1 MWDQKKGRRPVQ
13 KERIMNSPHRQPT
26 RDQQI
31 FTLGLDV
38 EAVSLYL
45 LCCGLVDA
53 GQPLTLASIT
63 PIWNL
68 DRPALV
74 THLKV
79 LMRQGILMADGH
91 VEDEGTRFQLRP
103 SSGWGL

>member
-1 MWDQKKGRRPVQ
+1 MD
-13 KERIMNSPHRQPT
+13 SPHHQPT

-53 GQPLTLASIT
+53 GQALSIGT
-63 PIWNL
+63 IAPTWNL

-74 THLKV
+74 ANLEV
-79 LMRQGILMADGH
+79 LIQHGILSADGQPQA
-91 VEDEGTRFQLRP
+91 EGTRFQLRP
-103 SSGWGL
+103 SSGWSQ

>member
-1 MWDQKKGRRPVQ
+1 MMNSTQRQPIRDQK
-13 KERIMNSPHRQPT
+13 
-26 RDQQI
+26 I

-38 EAVSLYL
+38 ETTSLYL

-53 GQPLTLASIT
+53 GQPLSLASIT

-74 THLKV
+74 THLKT
-79 LMRQGILMADGH
+79 LMRQGILVADGH